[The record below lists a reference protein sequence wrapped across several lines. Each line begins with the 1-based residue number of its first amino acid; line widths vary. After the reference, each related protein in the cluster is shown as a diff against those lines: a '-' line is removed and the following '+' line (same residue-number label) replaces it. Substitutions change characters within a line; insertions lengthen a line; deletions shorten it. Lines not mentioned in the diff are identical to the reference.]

1 MQIIFFWLGNQSF
14 LFRSFHWSQNIS
26 TLFFIFLINVFLLL
40 FEQVAPP
47 HFVHGRVWLP
57 NPKCVY
63 RSSRISLSFFCLT
76 NSWFSCSRSPS
87 CSTSLTE
94 AKEDE
99 DDDDVAIALFSQNC
113 TRAYSLHVWMS
124 NLAISLHLHTHTHT
138 LLHTLEH
145 SRKNAKR
152 PSDGE
157 DCGDAIWWGR
167 GGGKGGRK
175 IFPLNEAHEN
185 RTFCKTQGPF
195 GRRTMPSCSRSG
207 DGSGCVM
214 FPHTKWCYLWHYISH
229 VDEKDKSQREGTF
242 FLLFFSTS
250 IEAICTLR
258 NMDKSKKKT
267 NNLQIS

>member
-124 NLAISLHLHTHTHT
+124 NLAISLHLHTHTHIAAHTWT
-138 LLHTLEH
+138 LTKKCQET
-145 SRKNAKR
+145 KR
-152 PSDGE
+152 R
-157 DCGDAIWWGR
+157 R
-167 GGGKGGRK
+167 GLWRCNLMGKRRREGRK
-175 IFPLNEAHEN
+175 EDFSAEWST
-185 RTFCKTQGPF
+185 RK
-195 GRRTMPSCSRSG
+195 
-207 DGSGCVM
+207 
-214 FPHTKWCYLWHYISH
+214 PH
-229 VDEKDKSQREGTF
+229 
-242 FLLFFSTS
+242 FL
-250 IEAICTLR
+250 
-258 NMDKSKKKT
+258 
-267 NNLQIS
+267 